1 MIYVHVPFCRSF
13 CTYCGFY
20 SEICS
25 RKETQQVQ
33 NRLFEDYAEAL
44 CDEIDSRREEI
55 SAARGLSSAE
65 AASSEIVGSGNRG
78 TGNVLRTPP
87 KQALVP
93 PSYVAEGGTVSS
105 TPVPGTEGGT
115 SLQQELQTSPD
126 SLYIGGG
133 TPSVLP
139 LAVLERIVRA
149 LGPATYRE
157 FTVEVNPDDIVASGV
172 EYVAGLR
179 ALGVNRVSMGVQ
191 SFDDGILRWMNRRHD
206 AAGSRE
212 AFRLLRAGGFDNVSI
227 DLIFGLSQLTETI
240 WESTIDEALA
250 LGPEHISA
258 YQLSIE
264 EDSALEKMVA
274 DGRYNEASDEQCRS
288 QYDVLCRKLA
298 KAGYVHYEISNWAR
312 PGREAVHNN
321 AYWRRVPYV
330 GLGPGAHSLAFPGS
344 AAPHSP
350 HGEQKPRFCSQEV
363 PLQPRYE
370 QIASFCSEEGD
381 EQFKN
386 EQKPRFCSQ
395 EVPLQ
400 PRYEQN
406 ASFCSGVGDEQFKNE
421 QKPRFCSQEVPLQ
434 PRYKQNASFCS
445 EVGDEQP
452 KNEQKHAFCSCGGIR
467 SWNSQEL
474 PRREADGRLVR
485 WRSGHEALS
494 EREAAEETV
503 MLGLRTAAG
512 LPLSRLRDIS
522 PADAV
527 DALLAEGALV
537 LITPVPDTP
546 DAPFVRIPEDHF
558 FVSDDIIARL
568 LP

>member
-115 SLQQELQTSPD
+115 SMQQEIPTSPD
-126 SLYIGGG
+126 TLYIGGG

-157 FTVEVNPDDIVASGV
+157 FTVEVNPDDVVAGGA
-172 EYVAGLR
+172 EYVAGLL

-191 SFDDGILRWMNRRHD
+191 SFDDGILRWMSRRHD
-206 AAGSRE
+206 AAGARE
-212 AFRLLRAGGFDNVSI
+212 AFRLLRAGGFDNLSI
-227 DLIFGLSQLTETI
+227 DLIFGLSQLTGTI

-274 DGRYNEASDEQCRS
+274 DGRYTEASDEQCRG
-288 QYDVLCRKLA
+288 QYDTLCRKLA
-298 KAGYVHYEISNWAR
+298 EAGYVHYEISNWAR
-312 PGREAVHNN
+312 PGREAVHNS

-344 AAPHSP
+344 ADPHSP
-350 HGEQKPRFCSQEV
+350 RG
-363 PLQPRYE
+363 
-370 QIASFCSEEGD
+370 
-381 EQFKN
+381 

-406 ASFCSGVGDEQFKNE
+406 ASFCS
-421 QKPRFCSQEVPLQ
+421 
-434 PRYKQNASFCS
+434 

-452 KNEQKHAFCSCGGIR
+452 KNEQKHAFCSSGGVR

-485 WRSGHEALS
+485 WRSGHEVLS

-522 PADAV
+522 PAHAV
-527 DALLAEGALV
+527 GALLAEGAIVLV
-537 LITPVPDTP
+537 PPVPDTP
-546 DAPFVRIPEDHF
+546 CAPFVRIPEDHF

>member
-115 SLQQELQTSPD
+115 SMQQEIPTSPD
-126 SLYIGGG
+126 TLYIGGG

-139 LAVLERIVRA
+139 LAVLERIVGA

-157 FTVEVNPDDIVASGV
+157 FTVEVNPDDVVAGGA

-206 AAGSRE
+206 AAGARE
-212 AFRLLRAGGFDNVSI
+212 ALRLLRAGGFDNLSI
-227 DLIFGLSQLTETI
+227 DLIFGLSQLTGTI

-274 DGRYNEASDEQCRS
+274 DGRYTEASDEQCRS

-298 KAGYVHYEISNWAR
+298 EAGYVHYEISNWAR
-312 PGREAVHNN
+312 PGREAVHNS

-370 QIASFCSEEGD
+370 QNASFCSEE
-381 EQFKN
+381 
-386 EQKPRFCSQ
+386 
-395 EVPLQ
+395 
-400 PRYEQN
+400 
-406 ASFCSGVGDEQFKNE
+406 
-421 QKPRFCSQEVPLQ
+421 
-434 PRYKQNASFCS
+434 
-445 EVGDEQP
+445 GDEQP
-452 KNEQKHAFCSCGGIR
+452 KNEQKHAFCSSGGIR

-485 WRSGHEALS
+485 WRSGHEVLS

-522 PADAV
+522 PAHAV
-527 DALLAEGALV
+527 DALLAEGAIVLV
-537 LITPVPDTP
+537 PPVPDTP
-546 DAPFVRIPEDHF
+546 CAPFVRIPEDHF

>member
-55 SAARGLSSAE
+55 SAAREPSSAE

-115 SLQQELQTSPD
+115 SMQQEIPTSPD
-126 SLYIGGG
+126 TLYIGGG

-139 LAVLERIVRA
+139 LAVLERIVGA

-157 FTVEVNPDDIVASGV
+157 FTVEVNPDDVVAGGA

-206 AAGSRE
+206 AAGARE

-227 DLIFGLSQLTETI
+227 DLIFGLSQLTGTI
-240 WESTIDEALA
+240 WESTIDDVLA

-274 DGRYNEASDEQCRS
+274 DGRYTEASDEQCRG
-288 QYDVLCRKLA
+288 QYDTLCRKLA
-298 KAGYVHYEISNWAR
+298 EAGYVHYEISNWAR
-312 PGREAVHNN
+312 PGREAVHNS

-350 HGEQKPRFCSQEV
+350 RGEQKPRFCSQEV

-370 QIASFCSEEGD
+370 QNASFCSEEGD

-406 ASFCSGVGDEQFKNE
+406 ASFCSEE
-421 QKPRFCSQEVPLQ
+421 
-434 PRYKQNASFCS
+434 
-445 EVGDEQP
+445 GDEQP
-452 KNEQKHAFCSCGGIR
+452 KNEQKHAFCSSGGIR

-485 WRSGHEALS
+485 WRSGHEVLS

-522 PADAV
+522 PAHAV

>member
-65 AASSEIVGSGNRG
+65 AASSEIVGSGNSG

-87 KQALVP
+87 KQTLVP

-115 SLQQELQTSPD
+115 SMQQEIPTSLD
-126 SLYIGGG
+126 TLYIGGG

-139 LAVLERIVRA
+139 LAVLERIVGA

-157 FTVEVNPDDIVASGV
+157 FTVEVNPDDVVAGGA
-172 EYVAGLR
+172 EYVAGLL

-206 AAGSRE
+206 AAGARE
-212 AFRLLRAGGFDNVSI
+212 AFRLLRAGGFDNLSI
-227 DLIFGLSQLTETI
+227 DLILGLSQLTGTI

-250 LGPEHISA
+250 LEPEHISA

-274 DGRYNEASDEQCRS
+274 DGRYTEASDEQCRG
-288 QYDVLCRKLA
+288 QYDTLCRKLA
-298 KAGYVHYEISNWAR
+298 EAGYVHYEISNWAR
-312 PGREAVHNN
+312 PGREAVHNS

-344 AAPHSP
+344 ADPHSP
-350 HGEQKPRFCSQEV
+350 RG
-363 PLQPRYE
+363 
-370 QIASFCSEEGD
+370 
-381 EQFKN
+381 

-406 ASFCSGVGDEQFKNE
+406 ASFCS
-421 QKPRFCSQEVPLQ
+421 
-434 PRYKQNASFCS
+434 

-452 KNEQKHAFCSCGGIR
+452 KNEQKHAFCSSGGIR
-467 SWNSQEL
+467 SWNSHEL

-485 WRSGHEALS
+485 WRSGHEVLS

-522 PADAV
+522 PAHAV
-527 DALLAEGALV
+527 DALLAEGAIVLV
-537 LITPVPDTP
+537 PPVPDTP
-546 DAPFVRIPEDHF
+546 CAPFVRIPEGHF

>member
-55 SAARGLSSAE
+55 SAAREPSSAE

-78 TGNVLRTPP
+78 TGNVLRTPQ

-105 TPVPGTEGGT
+105 TPVPGTEVGT

-157 FTVEVNPDDIVASGV
+157 FTVEVNPDDIVAGGA
-172 EYVAGLR
+172 EYAAGLL

-206 AAGSRE
+206 AAGARE

-240 WESTIDEALA
+240 WESTIDDALA

-274 DGRYNEASDEQCRS
+274 DGRYIEASDEQCRG
-288 QYDVLCRKLA
+288 QYDILCRKLA
-298 KAGYVHYEISNWAR
+298 EAGYVHYEISNWAR
-312 PGREAVHNN
+312 PGREAVHNS
-321 AYWRRVPYV
+321 AYWRRTPYV
-330 GLGPGAHSLAFPGS
+330 GLGPGAHSLAFPGFHPFS
-344 AAPHSP
+344 AAEPRVPLCPDTLSSIGLHPGSADPHSP
-350 HGEQKPRFCSQEV
+350 VDEQKPRFCSQKDYLPPV
-363 PLQPRYE
+363 
-370 QIASFCSEEGD
+370 D
-381 EQFKN
+381 EQN
-386 EQKPRFCSQ
+386 RVICSL
-395 EVPLQ
+395 ETPLT
-400 PRYEQN
+400 PSGEQN
-406 ASFCSGVGDEQFKNE
+406 A
-421 QKPRFCSQEVPLQ
+421 P
-434 PRYKQNASFCS
+434 FCS

-474 PRREADGRLVR
+474 PRREADGRLAR
-485 WRSGHEALS
+485 WRSGHEVLS

-503 MLGLRTAAG
+503 MLGLRTATG

-522 PADAV
+522 PASAV
-527 DALLAEGALV
+527 EALLAEGALT
-537 LITPVPDTP
+537 LIPSVSDT
-546 DAPFVRIPEDHF
+546 PFVRIPEDHF

>member
-33 NRLFEDYAEAL
+33 NRLFGDYAEAL

-55 SAARGLSSAE
+55 SATREPSSAE

-105 TPVPGTEGGT
+105 TPVPGTEVGT
-115 SLQQELQTSPD
+115 SLQQELPTSPD
-126 SLYIGGG
+126 TLYIGGG

-157 FTVEVNPDDIVASGV
+157 FTVEVNPDDVVAGGV
-172 EYVAGLR
+172 GYVEGLR

-191 SFDDGILRWMNRRHD
+191 SFDDSILRWMNRRHD
-206 AAGSRE
+206 AAGARE

-264 EDSALEKMVA
+264 EDSALERMVA
-274 DGRYNEASDEQCRS
+274 EGRYVEASDEQCRS
-288 QYDVLCRKLA
+288 QYDALCRKLA
-298 KAGYVHYEISNWAR
+298 DAGYVHYEISNWAR
-312 PGREAVHNN
+312 PGREAVHNS

-344 AAPHSP
+344 ADPHSP
-350 HGEQKPRFCSQEV
+350 RG
-363 PLQPRYE
+363 
-370 QIASFCSEEGD
+370 
-381 EQFKN
+381 

-406 ASFCSGVGDEQFKNE
+406 ASFCSEEGVEQ
-421 QKPRFCSQEVPLQ
+421 S
-434 PRYKQNASFCS
+434 
-445 EVGDEQP
+445 

-474 PRREADGRLVR
+474 PRREADGRLAR
-485 WRSGHEALS
+485 WRSGHEVLS

-503 MLGLRTAAG
+503 MLGLRTATG

-522 PADAV
+522 PVHAV
-527 DALLAEGALV
+527 EALLAEGALT
-537 LITPVPDTP
+537 LIPSVSDT
-546 DAPFVRIPEDHF
+546 PFVRIPEDHF

>member
-33 NRLFEDYAEAL
+33 NRLFENYAEAL
-44 CDEIDSRREEI
+44 CDEIDSRREYI

-65 AASSEIVGSGNRG
+65 TASSEIVGSGNRG
-78 TGNVLRTPP
+78 TGNFLRTLP

-115 SLQQELQTSPD
+115 SMQQEIPTSPD
-126 SLYIGGG
+126 TLYIGGG

-139 LAVLERIVRA
+139 LAVLERIVGA

-157 FTVEVNPDDIVASGV
+157 FTVEVNPDDIVAGGA
-172 EYVAGLR
+172 EYVAGLL

-206 AAGSRE
+206 AAGARE

-227 DLIFGLSQLTETI
+227 DLIFGLSQLTGTI
-240 WESTIDEALA
+240 WESTIDKALE

-264 EDSALEKMVA
+264 EDSVLEKMVA
-274 DGRYNEASDEQCRS
+274 DGRYTEASDEQCRG
-288 QYDVLCRKLA
+288 QYDTLCRKLA
-298 KAGYVHYEISNWAR
+298 EAGYVHYEISNWAR
-312 PGREAVHNN
+312 PGREAVHNS

-330 GLGPGAHSLAFPGS
+330 GLGPGAHSFFG
-344 AAPHSP
+344 
-350 HGEQKPRFCSQEV
+350 
-363 PLQPRYE
+363 
-370 QIASFCSEEGD
+370 
-381 EQFKN
+381 
-386 EQKPRFCSQ
+386 
-395 EVPLQ
+395 
-400 PRYEQN
+400 
-406 ASFCSGVGDEQFKNE
+406 GV
-421 QKPRFCSQEVPLQ
+421 
-434 PRYKQNASFCS
+434 
-445 EVGDEQP
+445 
-452 KNEQKHAFCSCGGIR
+452 R

-522 PADAV
+522 PVHAV
-527 DALLAEGALV
+527 DALLAEGALM
-537 LITPVPDTP
+537 LITPVPDTS
-546 DAPFVRIPEDHF
+546 DAPFIRIPEDHF

>member
-1 MIYVHVPFCRSF
+1 MQQ
-13 CTYCGFY
+13 
-20 SEICS
+20 EI
-25 RKETQQVQ
+25 
-33 NRLFEDYAEAL
+33 
-44 CDEIDSRREEI
+44 
-55 SAARGLSSAE
+55 
-65 AASSEIVGSGNRG
+65 
-78 TGNVLRTPP
+78 P
-87 KQALVP
+87 
-93 PSYVAEGGTVSS
+93 
-105 TPVPGTEGGT
+105 T
-115 SLQQELQTSPD
+115 SLDT
-126 SLYIGGG
+126 LYIGGG

-139 LAVLERIVRA
+139 LAVLERIVGA

-157 FTVEVNPDDIVASGV
+157 FTVEVNPDDVVAGGA
-172 EYVAGLR
+172 EYVAGLL

-206 AAGSRE
+206 AAGARE
-212 AFRLLRAGGFDNVSI
+212 AFRLLRAGGFDNLSI
-227 DLIFGLSQLTETI
+227 DLIFGLSQLTGMI

-274 DGRYNEASDEQCRS
+274 DGRYTEASDEQCRG
-288 QYDVLCRKLA
+288 QYDILCRKLA
-298 KAGYVHYEISNWAR
+298 EAGYVHYEISNWAR
-312 PGREAVHNN
+312 PGREAVHNS

-344 AAPHSP
+344 ADPHSP
-350 HGEQKPRFCSQEV
+350 RG
-363 PLQPRYE
+363 
-370 QIASFCSEEGD
+370 
-381 EQFKN
+381 

-406 ASFCSGVGDEQFKNE
+406 ASFCS
-421 QKPRFCSQEVPLQ
+421 
-434 PRYKQNASFCS
+434 

-452 KNEQKHAFCSCGGIR
+452 KNEQKHAFCSSGGIR

-485 WRSGHEALS
+485 WRSGHEVLS

-512 LPLSRLRDIS
+512 LPLSRLWDIS
-522 PADAV
+522 PAHAV
-527 DALLAEGALV
+527 GALLAEGAIVLV
-537 LITPVPDTP
+537 PPVPDTP
-546 DAPFVRIPEDHF
+546 CAPFVRIPEDHF

>member
-115 SLQQELQTSPD
+115 SMQQEIPTSLD
-126 SLYIGGG
+126 TLYIGGG

-139 LAVLERIVRA
+139 LAVLERIVGA

-157 FTVEVNPDDIVASGV
+157 FTVEVNPDDVVAGGA
-172 EYVAGLR
+172 EYVAGLL

-206 AAGSRE
+206 AAGARE
-212 AFRLLRAGGFDNVSI
+212 AFRLLRAGGFDNLSI
-227 DLIFGLSQLTETI
+227 DLIFGLSQLTGTI

-250 LGPEHISA
+250 LEPEHISA

-274 DGRYNEASDEQCRS
+274 DGRYTEASDEQCRG
-288 QYDVLCRKLA
+288 QYDTLCRKLA
-298 KAGYVHYEISNWAR
+298 EAGYVHYEISNWAR
-312 PGREAVHNN
+312 PGREAVHNS

-344 AAPHSP
+344 ADPHSP
-350 HGEQKPRFCSQEV
+350 RG
-363 PLQPRYE
+363 
-370 QIASFCSEEGD
+370 
-381 EQFKN
+381 

-406 ASFCSGVGDEQFKNE
+406 ASFCS
-421 QKPRFCSQEVPLQ
+421 
-434 PRYKQNASFCS
+434 

-452 KNEQKHAFCSCGGIR
+452 QNEQKHAFCSSGGIR

-485 WRSGHEALS
+485 WRSGHEVLS

-512 LPLSRLRDIS
+512 LPLSRLQDIS
-522 PADAV
+522 PAHAV
-527 DALLAEGALV
+527 GALLAEGAIVLV
-537 LITPVPDTP
+537 PPVPDTP
-546 DAPFVRIPEDHF
+546 CAPFVRIPEDHF
-558 FVSDDIIARL
+558 CVSDDIIARL

>member
-65 AASSEIVGSGNRG
+65 AASSEILGSGNRG

-115 SLQQELQTSPD
+115 SMQQEIPTSLD
-126 SLYIGGG
+126 TLYIGGG

-139 LAVLERIVRA
+139 LAVLERIVGA

-157 FTVEVNPDDIVASGV
+157 FTVEVNPDDVVAGGA
-172 EYVAGLR
+172 EYVAGLL

-206 AAGSRE
+206 AAGARE
-212 AFRLLRAGGFDNVSI
+212 AFRLLRAGGFDNLSI
-227 DLIFGLSQLTETI
+227 DLIFGLSQLTGTI

-250 LGPEHISA
+250 LEPEHISA

-274 DGRYNEASDEQCRS
+274 DGRYTEAFDEQCRG
-288 QYDVLCRKLA
+288 QYDTLCRKLA
-298 KAGYVHYEISNWAR
+298 EAGYVHYEISNWAR
-312 PGREAVHNN
+312 PGREAVHNS

-344 AAPHSP
+344 ADPHSP
-350 HGEQKPRFCSQEV
+350 RG
-363 PLQPRYE
+363 
-370 QIASFCSEEGD
+370 
-381 EQFKN
+381 

-406 ASFCSGVGDEQFKNE
+406 ASFCS
-421 QKPRFCSQEVPLQ
+421 
-434 PRYKQNASFCS
+434 

-452 KNEQKHAFCSCGGIR
+452 KNEQKHAFCSSGGIR

-485 WRSGHEALS
+485 WHSGHEVLS

-503 MLGLRTAAG
+503 MLGLRTAAV

-522 PADAV
+522 PAQAV
-527 DALLAEGALV
+527 DALLAEGAIVLV
-537 LITPVPDTP
+537 PPVPDTP
-546 DAPFVRIPEDHF
+546 CAPFVRIPEDHF

>member
-55 SAARGLSSAE
+55 STARDFVALDVTNLRYAHPT
-65 AASSEIVGSGNRG
+65 ASLRLRSPRSRG
-78 TGNVLRTPP
+78 HGRPRVCDTQCHEND
-87 KQALVP
+87 
-93 PSYVAEGGTVSS
+93 SF
-105 TPVPGTEGGT
+105 
-115 SLQQELQTSPD
+115 SLDT
-126 SLYIGGG
+126 LYIGGG

-139 LAVLERIVRA
+139 LAVLERIVGA

-157 FTVEVNPDDIVASGV
+157 FTVEVNPDDVVAGGA
-172 EYVAGLR
+172 EYVAGLL

-206 AAGSRE
+206 AAGARE
-212 AFRLLRAGGFDNVSI
+212 AFRLLRAGGFDNLSI
-227 DLIFGLSQLTETI
+227 DLIFGLSQLTGTI

-250 LGPEHISA
+250 LEPEHISA

-274 DGRYNEASDEQCRS
+274 DGRYTEASDEQCRG
-288 QYDVLCRKLA
+288 QYDTLCRKMA
-298 KAGYVHYEISNWAR
+298 EAGYVHYEISNWAR
-312 PGREAVHNN
+312 PGREAVHNS

-344 AAPHSP
+344 ADPHSP
-350 HGEQKPRFCSQEV
+350 RG
-363 PLQPRYE
+363 
-370 QIASFCSEEGD
+370 
-381 EQFKN
+381 

-406 ASFCSGVGDEQFKNE
+406 ASFCS
-421 QKPRFCSQEVPLQ
+421 
-434 PRYKQNASFCS
+434 

-452 KNEQKHAFCSCGGIR
+452 KNEQKHAFCSSGGIR

-485 WRSGHEALS
+485 WRSGHEVLS

-522 PADAV
+522 PAHAV
-527 DALLAEGALV
+527 DALLAEGTLV
-537 LITPVPDTP
+537 LVPPVPGIP